1 MNLLRSCSGE
11 EHICMMSFRYS
22 ELFLLMPGLS
32 VVITILVIVFIL
44 LRLCRMQYCEGVEI
58 QRHRDTMIYSREDAR
73 YFNIYRVADK
83 MESMFRTTT
92 VWRQLGTTVGSYVN
106 KIVWRHNCVTT
117 VWRQLRTTVWS
128 YVNKIA
134 PLLRNNKLIIPMM
147 KVKITHCVWCE
158 GKKMKAII

>member
-1 MNLLRSCSGE
+1 MDLSRFCSGE
-11 EHICMMSFRYS
+11 HIFMISFRYS

-32 VVITILVIVFIL
+32 VVITILLITFIL
-44 LRLCRMQYCEGVEI
+44 LRMCRMHYCEGVEI
-58 QRHRDTMIYSREDAR
+58 QRHRDTMIYFREDER
-73 YFNIYRVADK
+73 YFDICRVADR
-83 MESMFRTTT
+83 MENMFRT
-92 VWRQLGTTVGSYVN
+92 
-106 KIVWRHNCVTT
+106 TT

-134 PLLRNNKLIIPMM
+134 PLLLTYKLIIPMM

>member
-1 MNLLRSCSGE
+1 MVKWLQNNFYILDLSRSCSGE
-11 EHICMMSFRYS
+11 HIFMMSFRYS

-32 VVITILVIVFIL
+32 VVITILLIVFIL
-44 LRLCRMQYCEGVEI
+44 LRLCRMHYCEGVEI

-73 YFNIYRVADK
+73 YFDICRVADR
-83 MESMFRTTT
+83 MENMFRT
-92 VWRQLGTTVGSYVN
+92 
-106 KIVWRHNCVTT
+106 TT

-134 PLLRNNKLIIPMM
+134 PLLRTNKLIIPMM

>member
-1 MNLLRSCSGE
+1 MDLLRSCSGE

-32 VVITILVIVFIL
+32 VVITILLIVFII

-73 YFNIYRVADK
+73 YFDICRVADRI
-83 MESMFRTTT
+83 ESMFRT
-92 VWRQLGTTVGSYVN
+92 
-106 KIVWRHNCVTT
+106 TT

-134 PLLRNNKLIIPMM
+134 PLLRTNKLIIPMV
-147 KVKITHCVWCE
+147 KVKITHCVWCK
-158 GKKMKAII
+158 GKKLKAII